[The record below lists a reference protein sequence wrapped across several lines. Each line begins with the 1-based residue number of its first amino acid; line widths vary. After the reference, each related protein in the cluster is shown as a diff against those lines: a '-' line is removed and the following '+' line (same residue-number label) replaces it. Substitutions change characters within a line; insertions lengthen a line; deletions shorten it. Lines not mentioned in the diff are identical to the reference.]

1 MKNLRVPCPG
11 HTWKLSVLIL
21 FMASFTSLAY
31 AQNVK
36 PPFSVDLNLGGGL
49 IGSPNTA
56 TALQP
61 ELGLEWMPG
70 RYGIGLNT
78 GFLSYRTGFDAEQYR
93 NGFEEYTAIGS
104 DGRRWGS
111 FFTGL
116 GPRFE
121 FGRSFPVQLKAGLD
135 LVMSYNNPPEQQVM
149 FNDASGNF
157 DVELP
162 LAEFK
167 VAEDYNKWS
176 AALRPQLQLEFSPGG
191 SGRFSFNV
199 KTGIQHR
206 LSDNSFTYTQRDLS
220 DVHPVDNVREM
231 FFQFESA
238 PVVERVETPAKTNFF
253 ANAGIKIN
261 FGGGKTPPLPTSPFA
276 GTTPPAQDVDGEIE
290 VDAPGQGEGEGDG
303 QDDEEAPGEG
313 DAEEEAGDEEEGDDE
328 EEEEQDE
335 PEELFVGLNGEF
347 EVENLT
353 INAAGGNTFS
363 GSGTIF
369 LDWIKSHLAVEFEEI
384 TVDPNT
390 NRLTSGKV
398 TSVIDDNAPLYSTS
412 FALQLG
418 VNTLTY
424 DHQEIADLH
433 NWMVQQP
440 YYEYNTTQTTTTP
453 IEVPFGM
460 EIAFPDFFVSVTEL
474 VFQSNKSELNAV
486 VAYDMPAD
494 WNNADMLGFAVKEL
508 EFHPDSIQFAQGRL
522 EIVSDLTVGN
532 ANNDINFTFLAP
544 DGNNVGT
551 FIEWDPTGFT
561 LFGIELQSEFTR
573 DWLLPVP
580 DNGIDKV
587 AATLS
592 GTGYS
597 WNNLLLSGNLDKAEI
612 VGGSGMTLEAN
623 NLNYDMSDSLNP
635 AGIEF
640 PENYAG
646 QDTTALWRG
655 FYAENFTIGLPESI
669 ETNAGGPPEVGV
681 QNLIIDN
688 QGVTLTAFANNVYQY
703 PNASIAD
710 LNVSVDT
717 VKVEI
722 ETNTFTE
729 AFVKG
734 KVALPASNPDLVQN
748 TLNYTGL
755 FVTGFNTPSGSTFN
769 LTIDPDGPIY
779 ADLLQGTLTLEPTS
793 LISASVGNNQKTF
806 NMNLNGD
813 INWANVDLSP
823 ITNVNMGLEFAGLGF
838 DYDSNT
844 GLDFNMGAWSLA
856 SPQKFMHNFPV
867 TFQDINF
874 TPSAPGPG
882 QLLKGSV
889 GFTTVFNLS
898 ENLGGQTSMGID
910 FAIEDDS
917 ANFKKFSPVY
927 EGLTLDSLSVSA
939 SLNAVNINGSLYIE
953 NDDPV
958 FGKRVGGDVQAE
970 FTGTGLNI
978 EANAQFGNTSYQN
991 GGQLYRYWQVDVQAD
1006 FPDPGIPFLS
1016 GLAFRGFGGG
1026 AYNNME
1032 VAVSNTGERSF
1043 TPQNNLFG
1051 FNAGATIATSPE
1063 EQGFNADVD
1072 LMGEFSTNGGGMT
1085 YVGFNGDFG
1094 TGATIV
1100 DRRNGKGKVFGNLLV
1115 DYVFPTK
1122 NFTLAA
1128 NANIN
1133 TDPVKTIPGE
1143 PFNLTFNIDGM
1154 ASQWSLKAGVPTNTN
1169 TVEVLGVNLYEYLM
1183 LGNAIPNPNGFTN
1196 TFASK
1201 YAQHFGY
1208 NPNNAHMQGQIDNN
1222 MAELGAGFAFG
1233 LGFEFEASGSK
1244 QVYSGVWRDWSIAYE
1259 AAAGAE
1265 LHLSFLEYAA
1275 CSGFS
1280 EWGINGWRAGGGF
1293 GFYAAVGAQ
1302 ALGYHRNNGEI
1313 DKVHNLATLK
1323 AGGYITGK
1331 FPDPVYASG
1340 AVSGQAKVFDVFDV
1354 SFHQQFQYG
1363 TNCSGSP
1370 VQPNVNVTPGDAAA
1384 DFDGGLITY
1393 VVPLATYQFPAESPV
1408 SVKYGLTPDD
1418 QFSVPETQANG
1429 TIELRTFKLDKTV
1442 TLEKSVSGVWQS
1454 QNITSS
1460 INNLGEYQYI
1470 IPGPPPMVSTGPVG
1484 LAPGVTGGGVQ
1495 TGGGQTQGPGTG
1507 AAQQPLLPALTWN
1520 PNPSGGG
1527 GLIPPYQQAP
1537 VPFLGGSGTNNNP
1550 PNYGNLPPEPPAPV
1564 NNLDED
1570 SWYRITVDAVLM
1582 ELVNGSWVTATDSS
1596 GNPITQSQDHTFFTG
1611 SVTVGTGPLTPATTP
1626 SATY

>member
-1 MKNLRVPCPG
+1 MEKRYRLLLKTVR
-11 HTWKLSVLIL
+11 IL
-21 FMASFTSLAY
+21 GTLFITFSLALQLN
-31 AQNVK
+31 AQQAAH
-36 PPFSVDLNLGGGL
+36 PFSLDLNLGGGL
-49 IGSPNTA
+49 IGNPDVNT
-56 TALQP
+56 TFQP
-61 ELGLEWMPG
+61 EIGFRFQPGKWGVGLES
-70 RYGIGLNT
+70 
-78 GFLSYRTGFDAEQYR
+78 GFFSFDPAYNADEYRA
-93 NGFEEYTAIGS
+93 GFEEYTVVQETS
-104 DGRRWGS
+104 DKWRA
-111 FFTGL
+111 FYINA
-116 GPRFE
+116 GPRFR
-121 FGRSFPVQLKAGLD
+121 FGEQLPVQFSAGLD
-135 LVMSYNNPPEQQVM
+135 LALSYKNPPSQRVE
-149 FNDASGNF
+149 FNDPEGHFDDAQFTLANF
-157 DVELP
+157 EP
-162 LAEFK
+162 E
-167 VAEDYNKWS
+167 EGYSRWS
-176 AALRPQLQLEFSPGG
+176 AAVRPQLQLEFNPFRSNRIG
-191 SGRFSFNV
+191 FNL
-199 KTGIQHR
+199 KTGIQHE
-206 LSDNSFTYTQRDLS
+206 LSDREFTYTERDLS
-220 DVHPVDNVREM
+220 RVRLVPSAGEM
-231 FFQFESA
+231 LFQFENA
-238 PVVERVETPAKTNFF
+238 QEVERTVTAPRTNFF
-253 ANAGIKIN
+253 ANVGVKIN
-261 FGGGKTPPLPTSPFA
+261 FGGGGKTPQTGPLFTETTTTQPPGGEEPPT
-276 GTTPPAQDVDGEIE
+276 GEE
-290 VDAPGQGEGEGDG
+290 EEPEEGEEP
-303 QDDEEAPGEG
+303 EEQ
-313 DAEEEAGDEEEGDDE
+313 E
-328 EEEEQDE
+328 EEEEQEE
-335 PEELFVGLNGEF
+335 PEQLFVGENGEF
-347 EVENLT
+347 EVENLD
-353 INAAGGNTFS
+353 ISGNGPFS
-363 GSGTIF
+363 GTGQVFI
-369 LDWIKSHLAVEFEEI
+369 DWLQSYISVEFTNI
-384 TVDPNT
+384 TVNPAN
-390 NRLTSGKV
+390 NHLTSGQV
-398 TSVIDDNAPLYSTS
+398 TSVIDANAPAYPKAWASP
-412 FALQLG
+412 
-418 VNTLTY
+418 
-424 DHQEIADLH
+424 IATNAVAYNHPEVADVYNFML
-433 NWMVQQP
+433 QQP
-440 YYEYNTTQTTTTP
+440 FFEYNGNPITP
-453 IEVPFGM
+453 SVLEAPIGVELDPNSWVAIM
-460 EIAFPDFFVSVTEL
+460 EI
-474 VFQSNKSELNAV
+474 VFESDKSKFNASI
-486 VAYDMPAD
+486 AYETPAD
-494 WNNADMLGFAVKEL
+494 WNNADLVGFAVKDL
-508 EFHPDSIQFAQGRL
+508 EFHPLEISFEQGRL
-522 EIVSDLTVGN
+522 EIVDDLTVGN

-551 FIEWDPTGFT
+551 FIEWDDTGFT
-561 LFGIELQSEFTR
+561 LFGIEIQSEFTR

-580 DNGIDKV
+580 DNGTDKV

-597 WNNLLLSGNLDKAEI
+597 WNNLLLSGNMDKAEF
-612 VGGSGMTLEAN
+612 VNGAGMTIEAN

-635 AGIEF
+635 SGIVF
-640 PENYAG
+640 PENYTG

-655 FYAENFTIGLPESI
+655 FYAESFTIGLPESI

-681 QNLIIDN
+681 QNMIIDH

-703 PNASIAD
+703 PNASVAD
-710 LNVSVDT
+710 LNASVDT
-717 VKVEI
+717 VQVKI

-729 AFVKG
+729 AYIKG
-734 KVALPASNPDLVQN
+734 KVAIPATHPDSLQNP
-748 TLNYTGL
+748 LNYTGL
-755 FVTGFNTPSGSTFN
+755 FMTGFNTQNGSSFE
-769 LTIDPDGPIY
+769 LTVDPDGPIY
-779 ADLLQGTLTLEPTS
+779 TNMLKGTLTLEPSSVIT
-793 LISASVGNNQKTF
+793 ASVGNGEKAFDMT
-806 NMNLNGD
+806 LNGD

-838 DYDSNT
+838 DYNSNS
-844 GLDFNMGAWSLA
+844 GLNFNMGAWSLA

-1016 GLAFRGFGGG
+1016 GIAFRGFGGG

-1154 ASQWSLKAGVPTNTN
+1154 ASQWSLKAGIPTNTN

-1244 QVYSGVWRDWSIAYE
+1244 QVYSGLWRDWSIAYE

-1302 ALGYHRNNGEI
+1302 ALGYHRNNEEI

-1384 DFDGGLITY
+1384 DFDGGLISY
-1393 VVPLATYQFPAESPV
+1393 VVPLSYYNFPVESPL
-1408 SVKYGLTPDD
+1408 SVQYGLTPDE

-1429 TIELRTFKLDKTV
+1429 TIQMRTFKMEKSV
-1442 TLEKSVSGVWQS
+1442 TLERNMGGGNWQAESLNSSV
-1454 QNITSS
+1454 
-1460 INNLGEYQYI
+1460 NNLGEYQYVI
-1470 IPGPPPMVSTGPVG
+1470 QGLPPLVGTGPVG
-1484 LAPGVTGGGVQ
+1484 LAPSVIGGGGVQ
-1495 TGGGQTQGPGTG
+1495 TGGGQAAGPGLG
-1507 AAQQPLLPALTWN
+1507 SPALQPALTWN

-1527 GLIPPYQQAP
+1527 GFVPPYNQAP
-1537 VPFLGGSGTNNNP
+1537 VPFIPAGGSGSGNNP
-1550 PNYGNLPPEPPAPV
+1550 PNYGGLPPEPPPPV
-1564 NNLDED
+1564 NDLDD
-1570 SWYRITVDAVLM
+1570 DTWYRFTVEAVLM
-1582 ELVNGSWVTATDSS
+1582 ELINGNWVTATDNS
-1596 GNPITQSQDHTFFTG
+1596 GNPITQTKEKDFFTG
-1611 SVTVGTGPLTPATTP
+1611 EPGPLVPSFTPP
-1626 SATY
+1626 STF

>member
-1 MKNLRVPCPG
+1 
-11 HTWKLSVLIL
+11 
-21 FMASFTSLAY
+21 ASFIPFAN
-31 AQNVK
+31 AQNIT
-36 PPFSVDLNLGGGL
+36 PPFSIDLNLGGGL
-49 IGSPNTA
+49 IGDPNTA
-56 TALQP
+56 TVIQP
-61 ELGLEWMPG
+61 EIGFRFQPGRWGVGLES
-70 RYGIGLNT
+70 
-78 GFLSYRTGFDAEQYR
+78 GFFTFEPNYDADQYR
-93 NGFEEYTAIGS
+93 SGFERFTAVEGAADKWNAFYINV
-104 DGRRWGS
+104 
-111 FFTGL
+111 
-116 GPRFE
+116 GPRFR
-121 FGRSFPVQLKAGLD
+121 FGERLPVQFSAGLD
-135 LVMSYNNPPEQQVM
+135 LALSYKNPPVQTVE
-149 FNDASGNF
+149 FNDPDGHFDDTAFTLASF
-157 DVELP
+157 EADDD
-162 LAEFK
+162 FS
-167 VAEDYNKWS
+167 KWS
-176 AALRPQLQLEFSPGG
+176 AAIRPQIQLEFNPFRSNRIG
-191 SGRFSFNV
+191 FNV
-199 KTGIQHR
+199 KTGIQHE
-206 LSDNSFTYTQRDLS
+206 LSDREFTFQERDLER
-220 DVHPVDNVREM
+220 VRFVDSAGEM
-231 FFQFESA
+231 FFQFENA
-238 PVVERVETPAKTNFF
+238 PVVERTVSAPKTNFF

-261 FGGGKTPPLPTSPFA
+261 FGGGKAPAVPTSPFA
-276 GTTPPAQDVDGEIE
+276 GTPPPAQDVDGVIE
-290 VDAPGQGEGEGDG
+290 VDAPGQGEAEPG
-303 QDDEEAPGEG
+303 DDEEEPK
-313 DAEEEAGDEEEGDDE
+313 DDEEEGDE
-328 EEEEQDE
+328 EEEEQEE
-335 PEELFVGLNGEF
+335 PEELFVGFNGEF

-369 LDWIKSHLAVEFEEI
+369 LDWIKSHLAVEFEKI

-440 YYEYNTTQTTTTP
+440 YVEYNTTQTTTTP
-453 IEVPFGM
+453 IEAPFGM
-460 EIAFPDFFVSVTEL
+460 EIGFPDFFVSVTEL
-474 VFQSNKSELNAV
+474 VFQPNKSELNAV
-486 VAYDMPAD
+486 AAYDMPAD

-544 DGNNVGT
+544 DGSNVGT

-561 LFGIELQSEFTR
+561 LFGVEMQSEFTR

-580 DNGIDKV
+580 DNGTDKV

-612 VGGSGMTLEAN
+612 VGDTGMTIEAN
-623 NLNYDMSDSLNP
+623 AFTFDMSDSLNP

-640 PENYAG
+640 PEIYTTMG
-646 QDTTALWRG
+646 VDTTTAWRG
-655 FYAENFTIGLPESI
+655 FHAKNLTVGLPASI
-669 ETNAGGPPEVGV
+669 ETHTGGPPEIGI
-681 QNLIIDN
+681 QDLIIDN
-688 QGVTLTAFANNVYQY
+688 QGVTLAASAINVYQY
-703 PNASIAD
+703 PNASVAD
-710 LNVSVDT
+710 LNASVDSVGIKILT
-717 VKVEI
+717 NSFVEGTI
-722 ETNTFTE
+722 
-729 AFVKG
+729 KG
-734 KVALPASNPDLVQN
+734 QLAIPATHPDSLQQP
-748 TLNYTGL
+748 LNYTGL
-755 FVTGFNTPSGSTFN
+755 FVTGVAAPNGTMFQ
-769 LTIDPDGPIY
+769 LTVDPDGPIY
-779 ADLLQGTLTLEPTS
+779 TNMLKGMLTLEPSSSIVAT
-793 LISASVGNNQKTF
+793 VGQNTKGF
-806 NMNLNGD
+806 NMNLNGG

-823 ITNVNMGLEFAGLGF
+823 VTNVNMGLEFAGLGF
-838 DYDSNT
+838 EYDEAT
-844 GLDFNMGAWSLA
+844 GLAFNMGAWSLA

-867 TFQDINF
+867 TIQNINF
-874 TPSAPGPG
+874 TPTAPGPG

-898 ENLGGQTSMGID
+898 ENLGGQTTMGID
-910 FAIEDDS
+910 VAIEDDS
-917 ANFKKFSPVY
+917 ANFKKFSPKY
-927 EGLTLDSLSVSA
+927 EGLSLDSLSVSA

-953 NDDPV
+953 NDDPI

-991 GGQLYRYWQVDVQAD
+991 SGQIYRYWQVDVQAD

-1016 GLAFRGFGGG
+1016 GVAFRGFGGG

-1208 NPNNAHMQGQIDNN
+1208 NPNNAHMQ
-1222 MAELGAGFAFG
+1222 
-1233 LGFEFEASGSK
+1233 
-1244 QVYSGVWRDWSIAYE
+1244 
-1259 AAAGAE
+1259 
-1265 LHLSFLEYAA
+1265 
-1275 CSGFS
+1275 
-1280 EWGINGWRAGGGF
+1280 
-1293 GFYAAVGAQ
+1293 
-1302 ALGYHRNNGEI
+1302 
-1313 DKVHNLATLK
+1313 
-1323 AGGYITGK
+1323 
-1331 FPDPVYASG
+1331 
-1340 AVSGQAKVFDVFDV
+1340 
-1354 SFHQQFQYG
+1354 
-1363 TNCSGSP
+1363 
-1370 VQPNVNVTPGDAAA
+1370 
-1384 DFDGGLITY
+1384 
-1393 VVPLATYQFPAESPV
+1393 
-1408 SVKYGLTPDD
+1408 
-1418 QFSVPETQANG
+1418 
-1429 TIELRTFKLDKTV
+1429 
-1442 TLEKSVSGVWQS
+1442 
-1454 QNITSS
+1454 
-1460 INNLGEYQYI
+1460 
-1470 IPGPPPMVSTGPVG
+1470 
-1484 LAPGVTGGGVQ
+1484 
-1495 TGGGQTQGPGTG
+1495 
-1507 AAQQPLLPALTWN
+1507 
-1520 PNPSGGG
+1520 
-1527 GLIPPYQQAP
+1527 
-1537 VPFLGGSGTNNNP
+1537 
-1550 PNYGNLPPEPPAPV
+1550 
-1564 NNLDED
+1564 
-1570 SWYRITVDAVLM
+1570 
-1582 ELVNGSWVTATDSS
+1582 
-1596 GNPITQSQDHTFFTG
+1596 
-1611 SVTVGTGPLTPATTP
+1611 
-1626 SATY
+1626 